1 RTGVLSTLVCKMKAI
16 ASCYSSIMILDFRTE
31 FAQMQAP
38 SFFLIGSGALEFQ
51 VAADM
56 RSSPGYKNA
65 VDPGAT

>member
-1 RTGVLSTLVCKMKAI
+1 
-16 ASCYSSIMILDFRTE
+16 MILDFRTE